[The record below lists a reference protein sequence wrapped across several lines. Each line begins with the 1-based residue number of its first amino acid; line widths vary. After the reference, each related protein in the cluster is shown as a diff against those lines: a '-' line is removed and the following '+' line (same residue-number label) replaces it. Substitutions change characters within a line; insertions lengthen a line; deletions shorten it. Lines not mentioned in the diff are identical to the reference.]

1 MKIVLSPFSLKDKF
15 SSVFFSGTVGVATSS
30 ALATCW
36 LLELDTAKLW
46 VEKSEAESVCGGNR
60 VVGDT
65 GVVVSTGAGDG
76 TEAVGSTTDT
86 GVGADTVVG
95 DTADTVG
102 ADIVGADTV
111 AEGSVVAI
119 TTGGNGEVGDV
130 SGLPVLL
137 LEPMAI
143 EDTLDLLSAATCA
156 LILSFT
162 AEEV

>member
-1 MKIVLSPFSLKDKF
+1 M
-15 SSVFFSGTVGVATSS
+15 
-30 ALATCW
+30 
-36 LLELDTAKLW
+36 
-46 VEKSEAESVCGGNR
+46 
-60 VVGDT
+60 
-65 GVVVSTGAGDG
+65 VVSTGAGDG

-95 DTADTVG
+95 DIADTVG

-111 AEGSVVAI
+111 GADTVAEASVVAI

-162 AEEV
+162 AEEVWLVRAPDGFSSEGENFSR